1 MYKYIYIY
9 ICIYSICKIT
19 ITLNLHVFKL
29 RRYPILRR
37 KNKPLRDLVLN
48 YVKDATHTI
57 KPNVKL
63 NLIKD
68 ITHYKATANLQSLET
83 NHISPLRFIKTT
95 KPLP

>member
-1 MYKYIYIY
+1 MYINKYKY
-9 ICIYSICKIT
+9 IYSICKIN

-29 RRYPILRR
+29 RSYPILR
-37 KNKPLRDLVLN
+37 NKSGPLRDLVLN
-48 YVKDATHTI
+48 YVEDATNTI